1 MNKTDRIVY
10 TVTKDSI
17 IIIQCRYHY

>member
-1 MNKTDRIVY
+1 MVY